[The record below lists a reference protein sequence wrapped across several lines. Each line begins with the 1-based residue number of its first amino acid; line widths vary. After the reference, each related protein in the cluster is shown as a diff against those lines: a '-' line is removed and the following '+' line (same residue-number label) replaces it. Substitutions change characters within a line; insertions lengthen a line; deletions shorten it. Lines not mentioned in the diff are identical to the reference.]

1 MNKKKKKKKE
11 NKADIKN
18 FFFFREHLLVCQAP
32 SPFAPLVPV
41 SLPLNHLDTSLEQQL
56 LIYQSP
62 LHQLLHYLM
71 IVMIQNFSMSQTRM
85 MKYLVSINN
94 EKMSECLF
102 VFFFFFP
109 LRYNIKC
116 AITVFLLVFLFHVLQ
131 QSLHFFFS
139 FLIQCKLATCIFF
152 YVVEELHK

>member
-1 MNKKKKKKKE
+1 MNKKKKEKRKQSRYQKLF
-11 NKADIKN
+11 

-32 SPFAPLVPV
+32 PPFAPLVPV

-56 LIYQSP
+56 LFYQSP

-71 IVMIQNFSMSQTRM
+71 IVMIPNFSMSQTRM

-102 VFFFFFP
+102 VFFFFFS
-109 LRYNIKC
+109 LRYYIKC
-116 AITVFLLVFLFHVLQ
+116 AITVFLLVF
-131 QSLHFFFS
+131 
-139 FLIQCKLATCIFF
+139 
-152 YVVEELHK
+152 